1 MADIALEQVEDV
13 EFPDDT
19 HATSTGISNAKL
31 AMWTYLA
38 SDCLLFGG
46 LISTYLLYKNR
57 PGEIPGLSGTPL
69 RASELF
75 NIPFTS
81 MTSFIL
87 LMSSLTMVLA
97 VNSIMRGDVPR
108 MRLWLVSTAV
118 LGGLFLGG
126 QVYEFTE
133 FVREGLGY
141 TSNVS
146 ASAFYTLTGFHG
158 AHVRGG
164 RPDAA
169 VRGGLLVPA
178 PAQRGGRGGPG
189 PVLALRRH
197 RLGRDLRDRLP
208 DPLRS
213 LR

>member
-1 MADIALEQVEDV
+1 MTDIALEPMDDV
-13 EFPDDT
+13 EFPDDV
-19 HATSTGISNAKL
+19 HATSTGISNPKL

-46 LISTYLLYKNR
+46 LISTYLLYRNR
-57 PGEIPGLSGTPL
+57 PGNIPGLSGSSL

-81 MTSFIL
+81 MTSFVL

-97 VNSIMRGDVPR
+97 VNSAIRKDTDR
-108 MRLWLVSTAV
+108 MRLWLVATAV

-133 FVREGLGY
+133 FVREGLGF

-146 ASAFYTLTGFHG
+146 ASAFYTLTGLHG
-158 AHVRGG
+158 AHVAVGVLMLISAVVY
-164 RPDAA
+164 AA
-169 VRGGLLVPA
+169 RRTLNAEAVEVLGLYWHFVDIVWVVIFAIVYLIP
-178 PAQRGGRGGPG
+178 
-189 PVLALRRH
+189 
-197 RLGRDLRDRLP
+197 
-208 DPLRS
+208 
-213 LR
+213 

>member
-1 MADIALEQVEDV
+1 LADIALEQVEDV

-19 HATSTGISNAKL
+19 HATSTGISNPKL

-158 AHVRGG
+158 AHVGVG
-164 RPDAA
+164 VLMLLSA
-169 VRGGLLVPA
+169 VGYSFRRQLNAEAVEVLGLYWHFVDIVWVVIFAIVYLIP
-178 PAQRGGRGGPG
+178 
-189 PVLALRRH
+189 
-197 RLGRDLRDRLP
+197 
-208 DPLRS
+208 
-213 LR
+213 

>member
-1 MADIALEQVEDV
+1 MTDVALEPMDDV
-13 EFPDDT
+13 EFPDDV
-19 HATSTGISNAKL
+19 HATSTGISNPKL

-46 LISTYLLYKNR
+46 LISTYLLYRNR
-57 PGEIPGLSGTPL
+57 PGNIPGLSGSSL

-81 MTSFIL
+81 MTSFVL

-97 VNSIMRGDVPR
+97 VNSAIRKDTDR
-108 MRLWLVSTAV
+108 MRLWLVATAV

-133 FVREGLGY
+133 FVREGLGF

-146 ASAFYTLTGFHG
+146 ASAFYTLTGLHG
-158 AHVRGG
+158 AHVAVGVLMLISAVVY
-164 RPDAA
+164 AA
-169 VRGGLLVPA
+169 
-178 PAQRGGRGGPG
+178 
-189 PVLALRRH
+189 RRT
-197 RLGRDLRDRLP
+197 LNAEAVEVFVDIVWVVIFAIVYLIP
-208 DPLRS
+208 
-213 LR
+213 

>member
-1 MADIALEQVEDV
+1 MSEIALEPLEDV
-13 EFPDDT
+13 EFPDDV
-19 HATSTGISNAKL
+19 HATSTGISNPKL

-46 LISTYLLYKNR
+46 LISTYLLYRNR
-57 PGEIPGLSGTPL
+57 PGNIPGLSGSPV

-97 VNSIMRGDVPR
+97 VNSMIRGDKER
-108 MRLWLVSTAV
+108 TRLWLVSTAL
-118 LGGLFLGG
+118 LGAMFLGG
-126 QVYEFTE
+126 PVYEFTE
-133 FVREGLGY
+133 FAREGLGF

-158 AHVRGG
+158 AHVAVGVIMLLS
-164 RPDAA
+164 AA
-169 VRGGLLVPA
+169 VYSMRRQLNAEAVEVLGLYWHFVDIVWVVIFAIVYLIP
-178 PAQRGGRGGPG
+178 
-189 PVLALRRH
+189 
-197 RLGRDLRDRLP
+197 
-208 DPLRS
+208 
-213 LR
+213 

>member
-1 MADIALEQVEDV
+1 LADIALEQVEDL
-13 EFPDDT
+13 EFPDDIHET
-19 HATSTGISNAKL
+19 ATGISNPKL
-31 AMWTYLA
+31 AMWVYLA

-57 PGEIPGLSGTPL
+57 PGNIPGLAGSPL

-97 VNSIMRGDVPR
+97 VNSIMRGDKQR
-108 MRLWLVSTAV
+108 MRLWLVATAV

-158 AHVRGG
+158 AHVGVG
-164 RPDAA
+164 VLMLLSA
-169 VRGGLLVPA
+169 VGYSFRRDIQAEAIEVLGLYWHFVDIVWVVIFAIVYLIP
-178 PAQRGGRGGPG
+178 
-189 PVLALRRH
+189 
-197 RLGRDLRDRLP
+197 
-208 DPLRS
+208 
-213 LR
+213 

>member
-1 MADIALEQVEDV
+1 MSDVALEPLEDV
-13 EFPDDT
+13 EFPDDV
-19 HATSTGISNAKL
+19 HATSTGISNPKL

-46 LISTYLLYKNR
+46 LISTYLLYRNR
-57 PGEIPGLSGTPL
+57 PGNIPGLSGSPI

-97 VNSIMRGDVPR
+97 VNSMIRGDKER
-108 MRLWLVSTAV
+108 TRLWLVSTAV
-118 LGGLFLGG
+118 LGSMFLGG
-126 QVYEFTE
+126 QIFEFTE
-133 FVREGLGY
+133 FYREGLGF

-158 AHVRGG
+158 AHVAVGVIMLLS
-164 RPDAA
+164 AA
-169 VRGGLLVPA
+169 VYSMRRQLNAEAVEVLGLYWHFVDIVWVVIFAIVYLIP
-178 PAQRGGRGGPG
+178 
-189 PVLALRRH
+189 
-197 RLGRDLRDRLP
+197 
-208 DPLRS
+208 
-213 LR
+213 

>member
-1 MADIALEQVEDV
+1 MSEIALEPLEDV
-13 EFPDDT
+13 EFPDDV
-19 HATSTGISNAKL
+19 HATSTGISNPKL

-46 LISTYLLYKNR
+46 LISTYLLYRNR
-57 PGEIPGLSGTPL
+57 PGNIPGLSGSPV

-97 VNSIMRGDVPR
+97 VNSMIRGDKER
-108 MRLWLVSTAV
+108 TRLWLVSTAI
-118 LGGLFLGG
+118 LGAMFLGG

-133 FVREGLGY
+133 FAREGLGF

-158 AHVRGG
+158 AHVAVGVIMLLS
-164 RPDAA
+164 AA
-169 VRGGLLVPA
+169 VYSMRRQLNAEAVEVLGLYWHFVDIVWVVIFAIVYLIP
-178 PAQRGGRGGPG
+178 
-189 PVLALRRH
+189 
-197 RLGRDLRDRLP
+197 
-208 DPLRS
+208 
-213 LR
+213 

>member
-1 MADIALEQVEDV
+1 MTDIALEPMDDV
-13 EFPDDT
+13 EFPDDV
-19 HATSTGISNAKL
+19 HATSTGISNPKL

-46 LISTYLLYKNR
+46 LISTYLLYRNR
-57 PGEIPGLSGTPL
+57 PGNIPGLSGSSL

-81 MTSFIL
+81 MTSFVL

-97 VNSIMRGDVPR
+97 VNSAIRKDVDR
-108 MRLWLVSTAV
+108 MRLWLVATSV

-133 FVREGLGY
+133 FYREGLGF

-146 ASAFYTLTGFHG
+146 ASAFYTLTGLHG
-158 AHVRGG
+158 AHVAVGVLMLISAVVY
-164 RPDAA
+164 AA
-169 VRGGLLVPA
+169 RRTLNAEAVEVLGLYWHFVDIVWVVIFAIVYLIP
-178 PAQRGGRGGPG
+178 
-189 PVLALRRH
+189 
-197 RLGRDLRDRLP
+197 
-208 DPLRS
+208 
-213 LR
+213 

>member
-1 MADIALEQVEDV
+1 MTDVALEPMDDV
-13 EFPDDT
+13 EFPDDV
-19 HATSTGISNAKL
+19 HATSTGISNPKL

-46 LISTYLLYKNR
+46 LISTYLLYRNR
-57 PGEIPGLSGTPL
+57 PGNIPGLSGSSL

-81 MTSFIL
+81 MTSFVL

-97 VNSIMRGDVPR
+97 VNSAIRKDVDR
-108 MRLWLVSTAV
+108 MRLWLVATAV

-133 FVREGLGY
+133 FYRYGLGF

-146 ASAFYTLTGFHG
+146 ASAFYTLTGLHG
-158 AHVRGG
+158 AHVAVGVLMLISAVVY
-164 RPDAA
+164 AA
-169 VRGGLLVPA
+169 RRTLNAEAVEVLGLYWHFVDIVWVVIFAIVYLIP
-178 PAQRGGRGGPG
+178 
-189 PVLALRRH
+189 
-197 RLGRDLRDRLP
+197 
-208 DPLRS
+208 
-213 LR
+213 

>member
-1 MADIALEQVEDV
+1 VTDVALEPMDDV
-13 EFPDDT
+13 EFPDDV
-19 HATSTGISNAKL
+19 HATSTGISNPKL

-46 LISTYLLYKNR
+46 LISTYLLYRNR
-57 PGEIPGLSGTPL
+57 PGNIPGLSGSPL

-81 MTSFIL
+81 MTSFVL

-97 VNSIMRGDVPR
+97 VNSAIRKDTDR
-108 MRLWLVSTAV
+108 MRLWLVATAV

-133 FVREGLGY
+133 FVREGLGF

-146 ASAFYTLTGFHG
+146 ASAFYTLTGLHG
-158 AHVRGG
+158 AHVAVGVLMLISAVVY
-164 RPDAA
+164 AA
-169 VRGGLLVPA
+169 RRTLNAEAVEVLGLYWHFVDIVWVVIFAIVYLIP
-178 PAQRGGRGGPG
+178 
-189 PVLALRRH
+189 
-197 RLGRDLRDRLP
+197 
-208 DPLRS
+208 
-213 LR
+213 